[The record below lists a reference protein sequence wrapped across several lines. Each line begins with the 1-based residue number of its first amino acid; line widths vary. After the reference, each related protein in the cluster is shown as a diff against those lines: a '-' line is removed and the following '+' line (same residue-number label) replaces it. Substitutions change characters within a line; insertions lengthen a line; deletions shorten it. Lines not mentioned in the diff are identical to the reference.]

1 MSTIEKRAMDFWFE
15 FDDFFSQPPRG
26 HATGDILAAER
37 HCFGLMSL
45 FESNLADG
53 TLYTE
58 FKTELNSPGTESES
72 RRNAIR
78 LISDNHIKILNK
90 YFGNDAR
97 SEQRA
102 FEFFGEGSLFDDG
115 ISPNGQ
121 PRRQPDQ
128 KMHMMDGQIGMYR
141 MWHSFIR
148 SVMILGFSGDSNR
161 WLQLDR
167 HVALAAE
174 IDTIVDPKQS
184 DDPLG
189 EDPRIRHPTANR
201 IDPTTLNE
209 LRAKWLTKNVDQID
223 SEIIGL
229 RDTEQ

>member
-1 MSTIEKRAMDFWFE
+1 MDFWFE
-15 FDDFFSQPPRG
+15 FDDFFTQPTRG
-26 HATGDILAAER
+26 HATKEIIAAEQ
-37 HCFGLMSL
+37 HCFGLMAD
-45 FESNLADG
+45 FESHLADG

-58 FKTELNSPGTESES
+58 FKTELNSPGTES

-97 SEQRA
+97 LEQRA

-115 ISPNGQ
+115 ISPNGE
-121 PRRQPDQ
+121 PRRQLDQ
-128 KMHMMDGQIGMYR
+128 KMHMMDGELGMYR

-148 SVMILGFSGDSNR
+148 SVMILGFSGDINR

-201 IDPTTLNE
+201 IDPRTLSQ
-209 LRAKWLTKNVDQID
+209 LRAFWLRKNVDEID
-223 SEIIGL
+223 SRIIEL
-229 RDTEQ
+229 RDTE